1 MRGDKLRKAFWS
13 MQMTLDG
20 YSTGPNDEMDY
31 IPPFNDER
39 MWHDIHE
46 EMWKNLEAV
55 DTLIL
60 GRRTYQIW
68 EQYWPAAANNP
79 QST

>member
-1 MRGDKLRKAFWS
+1 

-31 IPPFNDER
+31 IPSFNDER

-60 GRRTYQIW
+60 GLGTYQIYGSNIGLLQQTILRARRMI
-68 EQYWPAAANNP
+68 EGFRVR
-79 QST
+79 